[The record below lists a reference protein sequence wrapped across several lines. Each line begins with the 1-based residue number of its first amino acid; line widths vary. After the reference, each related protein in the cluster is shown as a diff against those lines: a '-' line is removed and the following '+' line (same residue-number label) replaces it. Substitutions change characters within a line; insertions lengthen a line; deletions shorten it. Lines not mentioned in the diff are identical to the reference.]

1 MRKLIT
7 VLTVTVM
14 FFGLTIALKADDSTA
29 NTGNT
34 LNSMAAPTMVA
45 TAASTPAAMTF
56 NNGATTVG
64 GQLKM
69 ELFDW
74 ADGVRT
80 TNANGVK
87 TKTGSTEYSG
97 AGSNTLW
104 LFISHQLSDVFSIEV
119 EPEFD
124 ASTSATPKLG
134 DNIGAQ
140 MTTPSKITEGLL
152 GFNRALAKYTTPGD
166 IEISGGIIKPIFTMD
181 YGEELFWQEEY
192 NGSKFAANPY
202 LGEADAAGVE
212 AYKAF
217 TIGDAS
223 LPVWLYAINGNSSNI
238 GSINNQPAGMIHIE
252 PEYGMFKLSG
262 SYQAGTWDVNK
273 QDAYQR
279 TSGGIEF
286 NWQGLQLRGE
296 YASGRWNNAIS
307 AGNDELSQGWYAKA
321 IYKVTPWFKLV
332 YDYNVAYMNFETFF
346 DNFASTIDG
355 GPEKYITHTLALD
368 LNITDS
374 SILMLQIDYAYQ
386 WAKTSGEDSLS
397 FIRPTLAYRI
407 TF

>member
-1 MRKLIT
+1 MRKLIA
-7 VLTVTVM
+7 VLAVTIM

-45 TAASTPAAMTF
+45 TAVSTPALMTF

-64 GQLKM
+64 GHLKM

-80 TNANGVK
+80 TDVSGVK

-97 AGSNTLW
+97 AGSNSIW
-104 LFISHQLSDVFSIEV
+104 LYISHQLSDVFSIEV

-134 DNIGAQ
+134 YKIGAQ
-140 MTTPSKITEGLL
+140 IKDSAESLL
-152 GFNRALAKYTTPGD
+152 GFDRALAKYTTPGD

-192 NGSKFAANPY
+192 NGSRFAANPY

-212 AYKAF
+212 VYKAF
-217 TIGDAS
+217 TLGDAS
-223 LPVWLYAINGNSSNI
+223 LPVWLYAINPSSSNL
-238 GSINNQPAGMIHIE
+238 GSVNNQPAGMIHVE

-262 SYQAGTWDVNK
+262 SYQAGTWDANK

-279 TSGGIEF
+279 TSGGIVF

-296 YASGRWNNAIS
+296 YASGRWNNQIS
-307 AGNDELSQGWYAKA
+307 MGNDALSQGWYAKA
-321 IYKVTPWFKLV
+321 IYKVTPWLKLV
-332 YDYNVAYMNFETFF
+332 YNYNVAYMNFETFF
-346 DNFASTIDG
+346 DNFLSPIDG
-355 GPEKYITHTLALD
+355 GPEKYITHTLTFD
-368 LNITDS
+368 INMTDS

-386 WAKTSGEDSLS
+386 WAKTSGEDALT